1 MTFHRL
7 RIFLLCLL
15 IPLAGAARLPAQTVD
30 KVKLDILS
38 ALSTPLPI
46 TVIGPLLTRDVAVMA
61 EGDSFRATLADA
73 SLMGIFPLGDIS
85 MTLTPLDGGERYRIS
100 DMTLP
105 ATLDVPGF
113 ARMTL
118 AGVEMQGTWSTARR
132 SYSDLHMV
140 LRGLDIAPADGS
152 GGRIALGS
160 LTFDV
165 LKEPDETDTES
176 RFGLISRDVS
186 IRDVLP
192 ANVTL
197 GEARALLS
205 ANGDKPVDLYSVIR
219 EVILLGSR
227 GDGGSGLR
235 ALAQSLL
242 GDSYGLVSLDLA
254 ARDLDMRDRRRPD
267 SKYLRAAAMEIT
279 TTLTDVAPRHWGGA
293 DIVATLT
300 GIDQT
305 ESVKAGNTTIDSAT
319 LRLTGADLPVGAM
332 FEAGQAV
339 AMATGPGGARR
350 PVPAALLLDGF
361 MGFGRFG
368 LSTEG
373 SGLSVVQIKRYPPP
387 SEEDKDKDR
396 TEFTL
401 GYDRWSARLDLSGL
415 RDNAGTIALGADFAG
430 GQFLP
435 GPAFRDRDRPHVEAW
450 FPLDLRLQSRLG
462 GLNEGFLRTLLTD
475 VTINRLD
482 EPVELILP
490 MALYFMATV
499 FDVTSGDDLYRTG
512 LFEYTQQGQA
522 RLYPTKMLGVV
533 PYEGEA
539 RVTLSGIDR
548 LNAYFA
554 GQRVPEA
561 ASVLTVLRNLGRDTG
576 DGRFAWDI
584 SRPDIERSEL
594 VINGTTL
601 RYPDLLDNLPM
612 MMGPLIYGRTRF

>member
-1 MTFHRL
+1 MTAL
-7 RIFLLCLL
+7 VAMGGILVGV
-15 IPLAGAARLPAQTVD
+15 LALTV
-30 KVKLDILS
+30 ILS
-38 ALSTPLPI
+38 VMNGLEHELQRLINDGEAHVELQPGGSGAI
-46 TVIGPLLTRDVAVMA
+46 VDVGPLLAAVEAEPGVAAAAPFV
-61 EGDSFRATLADA
+61 
-73 SLMGIFPLGDIS
+73 
-85 MTLTPLDGGERYRIS
+85 
-100 DMTLP
+100 
-105 ATLDVPGF
+105 
-113 ARMTL
+113 
-118 AGVEMQGTWSTARR
+118 R
-132 SYSDLHMV
+132 SEV
-140 LRGLDIAPADGS
+140 L
-152 GGRIALGS
+152 
-160 LTFDV
+160 V
-165 LKEPDETDTES
+165 
-176 RFGLISRDVS
+176 V
-186 IRDVLP
+186 
-192 ANVTL
+192 
-197 GEARALLS
+197 
-205 ANGDKPVDLYSVIR
+205 
-219 EVILLGSR
+219 SR
-227 GDGGSGLR
+227 GMDGRERL
-235 ALAQSLL
+235 
-242 GDSYGLVSLDLA
+242 
-254 ARDLDMRDRRRPD
+254 
-267 SKYLRAAAMEIT
+267 ET
-279 TTLTDVAPRHWGGA
+279 
-293 DIVATLT
+293 ATLT

-305 ESVKAGNTTIDSAT
+305 ESVKAGHTTIDSAT

-415 RDNAGTIALGADFAG
+415 RDNAGTIAFGADFAG